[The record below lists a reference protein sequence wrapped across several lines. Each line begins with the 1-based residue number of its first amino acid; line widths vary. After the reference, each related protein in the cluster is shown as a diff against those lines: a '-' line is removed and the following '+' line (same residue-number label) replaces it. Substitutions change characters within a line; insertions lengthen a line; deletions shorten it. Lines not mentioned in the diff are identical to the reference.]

1 MHFVTFIVAFVFI
14 LTAAILFGRGLVKM
28 YQGNG
33 QSRGLI
39 SYYFRCLFP
48 VIYFG
53 NPAIQ
58 GVCPTRGT
66 KVFRIGKS

>member
-1 MHFVTFIVAFVFI
+1 MHFVTFVVAFVFI

-39 SYYFRCLFP
+39 SSGFMVGLLG
-48 VIYFG
+48 VLISAIIFG
-53 NPAIQ
+53 
-58 GVCPTRGT
+58 
-66 KVFRIGKS
+66 VFSL

>member
-14 LTAAILFGRGLVKM
+14 LAAAILFGRGLVKI

-39 SYYFRCLFP
+39 SSGFMVGLLG
-48 VIYFG
+48 VLISAIIFG
-53 NPAIQ
+53 
-58 GVCPTRGT
+58 
-66 KVFRIGKS
+66 VFSL